1 MPRRTPYTDALFS
14 WHLPKMGRLQTAV
27 RFRSGFCSRNELQ
40 KPGMDKI
47 NIPQDGQRR
56 KSKLKM
62 PSKIENAVEKLLL
75 LSQVYAF
82 IAQTVRKCTNQTFHA
97 AIHDWRGFVSSIGNV
112 TLQSPSTSSEQVPEP
127 SPELHKIPPEN
138 HCPKALI
145 PAGLF
150 TSFEIA

>member
-1 MPRRTPYTDALFS
+1 MKLSGRNMPRRTPYTDALFS

-62 PSKIENAVEKLLL
+62 PSKSCCCSARSTHSLRRPYENVPIKHFTQQFMIGEA
-75 LSQVYAF
+75 
-82 IAQTVRKCTNQTFHA
+82 
-97 AIHDWRGFVSSIGNV
+97 SSPQSE
-112 TLQSPSTSSEQVPEP
+112 TSPSSLPQPVPNRCQNRP
-127 SPELHKIPPEN
+127 RSYIKSRRKIIVQR
-138 HCPKALI
+138 H
-145 PAGLF
+145 
-150 TSFEIA
+150 